1 MARSALSPRELA
13 GVLEASE
20 SLLEAGSIEELRQ
33 CAVDTVASLL
43 PETVVSWNE
52 VDLNGGQL
60 AMVRSEWPP
69 APTDPN
75 QLRKLD
81 EAFIANV
88 REHPVIAR
96 YERTRDGR
104 PYAISDF
111 LSVAEFHRTN
121 LYQLL
126 YRPLG
131 IEDQISFVL
140 PDPKLVIGIAANRRR
155 RGFPARERMI
165 CNLLR
170 AHLVHA
176 SRNLDALVR
185 AKHLLA
191 VVHQLADDHG
201 EAVLALDRHGT
212 PDRISSQAHEL
223 LEQFYGPSNPRTLPT
238 DIKAWLEGQ
247 AATATPFLHRQAG
260 RSLVVRRVN
269 DGESDLLF
277 LSPKSDTISPQD
289 AQQLGLT
296 RREAEIV
303 ALLTDGM
310 TSKRIADGLG
320 ISPRTVDKHVATILD
335 KLGVRTRLEAVSL
348 LAQNGWADGRH

>member
-1 MARSALSPRELA
+1 MARSALSQREVA

-20 SLLEAGSIEELRQ
+20 SFLKVGSIAELRQ

-52 VDLNGGQL
+52 VDLDGGLL

-75 QLRKLD
+75 QLRRLD
-81 EAFIANV
+81 KAFIANV

-111 LSVAEFHRTN
+111 LSAADFHRTN

-140 PDPKLVIGIAANRRR
+140 PDPKLVIGIAANRER
-155 RGFPARERMI
+155 RGFPPHERMV

-170 AHLVHA
+170 AHLVQA
-176 SRNLDALVR
+176 SRRLDALVR
-185 AKHLLA
+185 ARQLLA

-201 EAVLALDRHGT
+201 EAVLVLDHDGT
-212 PDRISSQAHEL
+212 PDPMSLRAHEL
-223 LEQFYGPSNPRTLPT
+223 LEQFYGPRDRTSLPA
-238 DIKAWLEGQ
+238 DLRAWLEGNV
-247 AATATPFLHRQAG
+247 ASATPFLRRQAG
-260 RSLVVRRVN
+260 RTLVVRRVN
-269 DGESDLLF
+269 DGENDLLF
-277 LSPKSDTISPQD
+277 LSPKSDTISHWD
-289 AQQLGLT
+289 AQRLGLT

-303 ALLTDGM
+303 ALLIDGM
-310 TSKRIADGLG
+310 TSKRIAADLG

-348 LAQNGWADGRH
+348 LTQQGRVTD